1 MGLAILFSTTGEIA
15 FRGST
20 TWMSHAEEHWDVST
34 APWTKGNT
42 MALRHMRLVGESKR
56 VEADPNEI
64 DRFGRRLDR
73 RSQRCRR
80 AKALSS
86 LLICQSFSKFRSSE
100 GCGAGRFFS
109 CGAKVDPHWSPEPTD
124 VAGEKKSDLQWF
136 QSSNP

>member
-100 GCGAGRFFS
+100 GCGAGRFFFLRCEGGPALES
-109 CGAKVDPHWSPEPTD
+109 RTHGRRRGK
-124 VAGEKKSDLQWF
+124 EKRFTVVSE
-136 QSSNP
+136 